1 MTIVVNATYKKMDTI
16 FMNSENSKTSMP
28 HVLILK
34 LTSKWDLRL
43 GEKVIALSNLSIYY
57 TWRNIKSLYNNNKFK
72 ISAPTWND
80 KFELPDRSY
89 SVSDIQ
95 DYFKYI
101 LKKHGENTNKPSV
114 QIYVNKIE
122 NRITFKVKKGYS
134 LELLTPETMKLLGST
149 ENKITKDKNGEN
161 VPHLEITE
169 VVLVHC
175 NIVNN
180 DYQQDSRVLYTFVP
194 NKPFGSLLDIS
205 PTNHIF
211 LKTFNSEYNE
221 FEVWFT
227 DQNSQPLEIED
238 KINLTMVIKWR
249 L

>member
-1 MTIVVNATYKKMDTI
+1 MDTT

-28 HVLILK
+28 HVLTLK
-34 LTSKWDLRL
+34 LTSKLDLRL
-43 GEKVIALSNLSIYY
+43 GQKVIALSNLSIYH
-57 TWRNIKSLYNNNKFK
+57 TWRSIKSSHNNSKLK

-80 KFELPDRSY
+80 EFELPDGSY

-122 NRITFKVKKGYS
+122 NRITFKIKNGYS

-149 ENKITKDKNGEN
+149 ENKITKDKNSEN

-175 NIVNN
+175 NIVSN
-180 DYQQDSRVLYTFVP
+180 DYRQDSRVLYNFVP

-211 LKTFNSEYNE
+211 LNTFNSEYNE
-221 FEVWFT
+221 IEVWFT
-227 DQNSQPLEIED
+227 DQNSQPLEIEG
-238 KINLTMVIKWR
+238 KINLSIVIK
-249 L
+249 